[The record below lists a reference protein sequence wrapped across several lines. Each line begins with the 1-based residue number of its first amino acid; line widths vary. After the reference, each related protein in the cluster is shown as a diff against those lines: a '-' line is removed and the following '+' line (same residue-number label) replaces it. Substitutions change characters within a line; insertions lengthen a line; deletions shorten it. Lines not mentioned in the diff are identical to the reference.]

1 MTPVDVA
8 GDSLGIIQAVT
19 SAVVSLDAH
28 VAALIHVLVVG
39 LCILIAVEVARGV
52 MKR

>member
-1 MTPVDVA
+1 MTPIDVA

-19 SAVVSLDAH
+19 SAVNALDAD
-28 VAALIHVLVVG
+28 VVALIHVLVVG

-52 MKR
+52 MRR